1 MAVGTKMTAT
11 TIVPRELRPYQL
23 EAVAA
28 VESDWDD
35 GYRRVGVV
43 LATGLGK
50 STVGGKLISNAYRAG
65 QRVLVLAHRAELLD
79 QFCRDTMAVDPNIPE
94 HAFGHVRAE
103 HNDVDAPIV
112 FATLQTLTQLKRRQA
127 VGRRDVI
134 IWDECFVAGTSVDG
148 RPIESLRPGDYVTAV
163 DEIGTVTSRQVTAV
177 MSSTPSALVRVTTE
191 TGEQIVCTPRH
202 PFLTEF
208 GWLPAWM
215 LPCGICLHH
224 AATEVHDMR
233 STSGYVIE
241 ASSSSVQKDRSS
253 LLLTGACKPM
263 AKSAVQRDDGENKSS
278 LCFTTNDRPQSDAKP
293 GDPVK
298 SVGSSQALRMEAAG
312 ARRKWA
318 SNNQIAVAVG
328 GNSRMAYRISDHN
341 ARRETSLPLQDGHC
355 ASIYEGVR
363 RSGRPESSDNQ
374 ESNLGQA
381 PRRTTFGPR
390 VASVSFLKPG
400 RDGTYGGLCPGGMVY
415 NLEVDTDHTYTVGSG
430 IVVHNCHHAPATGY
444 HATFR
449 ELGGYDSALMCGLT
463 ATMARADAK
472 ADQVG
477 VGDVIEKI
485 SYERDLQW
493 AIENGYLVKPSGLT
507 VRISDL
513 NKLNEIPNVAGDF
526 NQGRLAEVMEA
537 AVSYTVDAI
546 EKHARDRQSIV
557 FAASVRAAH
566 AIAQRLNDEQ
576 ELRAR
581 AITGE
586 MSYNDRLPYY
596 RKFREGKLDVLVTV
610 AVLTEGAD
618 FPRCDCVVIA
628 RPTRSPLLYS
638 QMVGRALRP
647 FPNKDDALVLDLSG
661 VTAHMKLVNLTDLD
675 VKDLDLIEVDTEGN
689 EVVPEPAAEPKAQ
702 PERIARD
709 GVVDMMPVDLFGYG
723 HTLWLRTPAGV
734 SFMPLPD
741 QFIAFIWPYDG
752 NPESTEYAAGWL
764 STRSGLGEF
773 VDLDED
779 GKPAYRP
786 MATAIAKASKWAQEA
801 GHQLPVRK
809 AGWRSGSRAPSD
821 KQLRL
826 AAMLAIP
833 NAARMSRGRVSDEI
847 SIAFAAR
854 WLDRRMKAA

>member
-1 MAVGTKMTAT
+1 MGHSSDHSTRVLGSGMDIRDMAVGTKMTAT

-112 FATLQTLTQLKRRQA
+112 FATFQTLAQLKRRRA

-134 IWDECFVAGTSVDG
+134 I
-148 RPIESLRPGDYVTAV
+148 V
-163 DEIGTVTSRQVTAV
+163 DETHH
-177 MSSTPSALVRVTTE
+177 LV
-191 TGEQIVCTPRH
+191 
-202 PFLTEF
+202 
-208 GWLPAWM
+208 
-215 LPCGICLHH
+215 
-224 AATEVHDMR
+224 
-233 STSGYVIE
+233 
-241 ASSSSVQKDRSS
+241 
-253 LLLTGACKPM
+253 
-263 AKSAVQRDDGENKSS
+263 
-278 LCFTTNDRPQSDAKP
+278 
-293 GDPVK
+293 
-298 SVGSSQALRMEAAG
+298 
-312 ARRKWA
+312 
-318 SNNQIAVAVG
+318 
-328 GNSRMAYRISDHN
+328 
-341 ARRETSLPLQDGHC
+341 
-355 ASIYEGVR
+355 
-363 RSGRPESSDNQ
+363 
-374 ESNLGQA
+374 
-381 PRRTTFGPR
+381 
-390 VASVSFLKPG
+390 
-400 RDGTYGGLCPGGMVY
+400 
-415 NLEVDTDHTYTVGSG
+415 
-430 IVVHNCHHAPATGY
+430 ATGY

-477 VGDVIEKI
+477 LGDVIEKI

-493 AIENGYLVKPSGLT
+493 AIENGYLVKPNGLT
-507 VRISDL
+507 VRIPGL

-537 AVSYTVDAI
+537 AVGYTIDAI
-546 EKHARDRQSIV
+546 EQHARDRSSIV
-557 FAASVRAAH
+557 FAASVKAAYQ
-566 AIAQRLNDEQ
+566 IARRLNDEQ

-647 FPNKDDALVLDLSG
+647 LPGKDDALVLDLSG
-661 VTAHMKLVNLTDLD
+661 VTAHMKLVNLTDLG
-675 VKDLDLIEVDTEGN
+675 VKDLDLIEVDTDGN
-689 EVVPEPAAEPKAQ
+689 EVVPEPEPTEPRIQ
-702 PERIARD
+702 LERIARD

-752 NPESTEYAAGWL
+752 NPESREYAAGWL
-764 STRSGLGEF
+764 STKTGLGEF
-773 VDLDED
+773 IDVDED

-786 MATAIAKASKWAQEA
+786 MATAIAKASKWAEEA